1 MSNPSRHRIIRIA
14 CWVLGI
20 AAIVS
25 VFRSTGAEPVR
36 IAAAALSGYG
46 WTVFLVYAAVN
57 FWDVWGWRVVFL
69 GAAGARVK
77 FFDLYL
83 IRLAGEA
90 VNGVTPFVDIG
101 GEFLKVALAAKRFGL
116 EKRVVIPTVVIERV
130 ALLAS
135 EVVFWFLG
143 LAAALTFV
151 PEVRH
156 ARAAWIAAAAVSAPV
171 VLALYWI
178 TRKGFFASFYVNV
191 VKRWVKTEESLTR
204 DLEGKIQDVDA
215 RISQFCTKE
224 PGRNVATFVLHF
236 VGWVAGGIET
246 WLMFRITGVE
256 LTVWEGIMIE
266 ALFQLLKTASF
277 FIPGNLG
284 AQEAGLAYFGSWFG
298 YAGPVGV
305 AVSLLKR
312 LRQLVWTL
320 AGFAIWS
327 WMAHRVHSEELYPS
341 HHSKRPNI

>member
-1 MSNPSRHRIIRIA
+1 LSNSSHHRLVRIA
-14 CWVLGI
+14 CWALGV
-20 AAIVS
+20 AAVIG

-36 IAAAALSGYG
+36 IAASALGGYG

-116 EKRVVIPTVVIERV
+116 EKKAVIPTVVIERV

-135 EVVFWFLG
+135 EVAFWFAG
-143 LAAALTFV
+143 LAAALLLV

-156 ARAAWIAAAAVSAPV
+156 ARAAWIAAAAVSVPV
-171 VLALYWI
+171 VFALYWI
-178 TRKGFFASFYVNV
+178 TRKGFFAAFYVNV
-191 VKRWVKTEESLTR
+191 VKRWVKAEEALTR

-215 RISQFCTKE
+215 RISQFCTQE
-224 PGRNVATFVLHF
+224 PGRNVVTFVLHF

-246 WLMFRITGVE
+246 WAMFHICGVP
-256 LTVWEGIMIE
+256 LSVGEGIMIE

-284 AQEAGLAYFGSWFG
+284 AQEAGLAYFGGWFG

-312 LRQLVWTL
+312 LRQLAWTL

-327 WMAHRVHSEELYPS
+327 WMAHRTHATELYPT
-341 HHSKRPNI
+341 HHSKRPHV